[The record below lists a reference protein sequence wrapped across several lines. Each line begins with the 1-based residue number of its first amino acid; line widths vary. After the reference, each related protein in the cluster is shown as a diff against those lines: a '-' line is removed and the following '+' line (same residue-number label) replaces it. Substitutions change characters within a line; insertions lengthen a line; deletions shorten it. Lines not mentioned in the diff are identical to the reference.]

1 MKVPCVIAF
10 HHQGK
15 SQQFGT
21 RFARQH
27 LVKYKSD
34 LRRALAEDALS
45 LCSRNDG
52 QGEPLMSTNMELT
65 ERERAMS
72 HFKQLFKMEEIP
84 KLPAKLELLKAK
96 EAIKILRNLIVYD
109 HNHLK
114 DDEDLE
120 DEVKKRE
127 EIYIRYGDPSW
138 EPSFWP
144 NHLWKWSDIQNFS
157 NVTVSELKDVGLDNL
172 YPNLTDFYR
181 DVIRMGFEYFSL
193 DPNEHLDEMF
203 TEEEEDSR
211 KRSRFIKSAPK
222 AKKPRTSP
230 TQSVFDEEQFVSA
243 QEDVEREYEYRLP
256 VISENIVAEDP
267 HSDSVDHLFLT
278 IC

>member
-10 HHQGK
+10 HHEGK

-45 LCSRNDG
+45 LCSRNDD
-52 QGEPLMSTNMELT
+52 QGEPLMTTNMELT

-72 HFKQLFKMEEIP
+72 HFKQLFKMDENP

-109 HNHLK
+109 HNHLE
-114 DDEDLE
+114 DDEDSE

-127 EIYIRYGDPSW
+127 EIYIRYGHPSW

-144 NHLWKWSDIQNFS
+144 NHLWKWSDIQNF
-157 NVTVSELKDVGLDNL
+157 G
-172 YPNLTDFYR
+172 P
-181 DVIRMGFEYFSL
+181 
-193 DPNEHLDEMF
+193 
-203 TEEEEDSR
+203 
-211 KRSRFIKSAPK
+211 
-222 AKKPRTSP
+222 
-230 TQSVFDEEQFVSA
+230 
-243 QEDVEREYEYRLP
+243 
-256 VISENIVAEDP
+256 
-267 HSDSVDHLFLT
+267 SVDDQAVSLSDDGTTIIIDFLVRA
-278 IC
+278 